1 MDYSLA
7 APKLLVSDL
16 ARASTGASAARSPIT
31 TIGALRF
38 QRVWIQGV
46 IVDWRGNSLALDDGS
61 AIVELHFPDAEDKR
75 SSKPGELVLRVL
87 GVLDFFLPGMYM
99 LIAGAYNPAE
109 KKITVHKL
117 VDLSSSPNAE
127 SFWSFEV
134 IEAYHMF
141 YKSQMDEPT

>member
-75 SSKPGELVLRVL
+75 SSKP
-87 GVLDFFLPGMYM
+87 
-99 LIAGAYNPAE
+99 AGAYNPAE

>member
-1 MDYSLA
+1 
-7 APKLLVSDL
+7 
-16 ARASTGASAARSPIT
+16 
-31 TIGALRF
+31 
-38 QRVWIQGV
+38 
-46 IVDWRGNSLALDDGS
+46 
-61 AIVELHFPDAEDKR
+61 
-75 SSKPGELVLRVL
+75 
-87 GVLDFFLPGMYM
+87 M

-109 KKITVHKL
+109 KKITVSFLSLSLSCNVIYLLEFSRIVFIISLSIDIDLNFVFQVHKL